1 MSGCQP
7 NIYISVMSSHYIDI
21 VFFFK
26 FGGDAGTNHT
36 KDQKTDTRG
45 YLENKKNVK

>member
-1 MSGCQP
+1 MNP
-7 NIYISVMSSHYIDI
+7 T
-21 VFFFK
+21 
-26 FGGDAGTNHT
+26 DAGTNHT